1 MPKPPVWPA
10 LALTLLVADA
20 GADPVRQHGA
30 HQHGVAALNVAV
42 EGESLYLELLTPA
55 ANLVGFEHAPR
66 GPQQHAA
73 VAAAEAA
80 LRDGA
85 ALLRPSQAA
94 RCRQREA
101 EVPAGLGLAAPDEP
115 AEEGAEHSHQG
126 EHHDHH
132 HPSSRAHEHHQA
144 AHADLRASF
153 HFACQR
159 PGRLEGL
166 DARAFF
172 ELFPATQ
179 RIRVQVL
186 GAGGQSAAVLTPGTP
201 RLAL

>member
-101 EVPAGLGLAAPDEP
+101 EVPAGLGLATNRRRRAPSIRTRASTMTIITRLPGRTSITRRPTPTCAP
-115 AEEGAEHSHQG
+115 ASISRASARGAWRAWTPA
-126 EHHDHH
+126 
-132 HPSSRAHEHHQA
+132 PSSSSSPPRSGSASRSWAPA
-144 AHADLRASF
+144 AS
-153 HFACQR
+153 
-159 PGRLEGL
+159 P
-166 DARAFF
+166 
-172 ELFPATQ
+172 
-179 RIRVQVL
+179 
-186 GAGGQSAAVLTPGTP
+186 P
-201 RLAL
+201 RC